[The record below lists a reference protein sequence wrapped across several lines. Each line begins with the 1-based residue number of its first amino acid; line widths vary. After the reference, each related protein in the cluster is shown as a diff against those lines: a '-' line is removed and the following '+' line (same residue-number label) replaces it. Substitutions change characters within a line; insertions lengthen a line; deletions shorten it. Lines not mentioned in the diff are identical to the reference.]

1 MFIQQKLAQSM
12 TRTRD
17 SFIATAARLSCA
29 QTITPK
35 KNSNPSNP
43 FTKMSISCSGVLLFV
58 LTTLPP
64 VFAANNYATPKWY
77 RYYNSQ
83 GIPTLSNTIS
93 EQHLQYGYDTLDKNM
108 RLIQHFSAFSGQNY
122 AQQQALR
129 DQAAAKRVAERHLQE
144 TYISSDRAIIQRDR
158 ELGDL
163 DGQIKRGQAQS
174 ATLSAALNASVTL
187 AANLERQNKPIT
199 EQLKKQLKT
208 NKDLLNQSQNSVNAL
223 KLTRDQS
230 SKKYNDVIATLKNME
245 QRGKRSNS
253 NVAASISK

>member
-17 SFIATAARLSCA
+17 SFIATAARLSA
-29 QTITPK
+29 ALPNTPPK
-35 KNSNPSNP
+35 KSNPSNP
-43 FTKMSISCSGVLLFV
+43 LIKMSLLSSGILLFV
-58 LTTLPP
+58 LTTVSPA
-64 VFAANNYATPKWY
+64 FAASNATPKWY

-93 EQHLQYGYDTLDKNM
+93 EQHLQYGYDSLDKNM

-122 AQQQALR
+122 AQQQAQR

-144 TYISSDRAIIQRDR
+144 TYISSDRAITQRDR

-163 DGQIKRGQAQS
+163 DGQIKRGQAQTI
-174 ATLSAALNASVTL
+174 TLSAAVNASVMQ

-199 EQLKKQLKT
+199 AELKKQLKT

-223 KLTRDQS
+223 KSTRDQS
-230 SKKYNDVIATLKNME
+230 SKKYNDVIVTLKNME
-245 QRGKRSNS
+245 QRGNRSNS
-253 NVAASISK
+253 KVSAPISK